1 MKLQKYVCL
10 KYISYLIVLS
20 IIFSLFFIIGAN
32 AASLSDTVDFEE
44 YSFGYPQTSE
54 NGILLN
60 TKKGNS
66 YSGKYSLRYGYSA
79 DVSNAKNGAFAL
91 LSSGDAKA
99 IELKAA
105 TQYEVKLKYMLKGIT
120 ECSVDLA
127 FFSSSE
133 RTPVSSKYRDEIG
146 RIEKLATVNTKK
158 NVWLQKT
165 VDLNTAETFTDFSG
179 SECKFLSLGF
189 YSYSDTG
196 MGTDVYIYIDDI
208 EIKEIGD
215 AASYTVKFETNGG
228 SSVGD
233 ISGLAN
239 EPIILPAPPTKANS
253 VFAGWYTD
261 KELTEYFN
269 KKCFSANLTLY
280 AKWVPSGSHYI
291 DFNGDE
297 YASIYKVSSG
307 VQTGIST
314 EYAYSPTG
322 SLKYWDIGSYGA
334 RRLLVT
340 EDRNNITVKNHTLYR
355 IKFAYR
361 NYTQNLAIFEA
372 MTSGK
377 SLYTGTQVFGG
388 AFVLSTE
395 DEWKQATYYLYTD
408 LFSEEENFLAFYI
421 KGDDNNKSDI
431 YIDDIE
437 ITEVAVPDGH
447 IVLNVDHNDGENAEY
462 LTGLENE
469 TFTIKEPT
477 REGYK
482 FLGWCE
488 DNWYASDF
496 YDDAF
501 YYNKKIYAK
510 WAKLKQVQNFDDT
523 YNHTGVSLGYDL
535 DVEIYDTTNSSNSNK
550 NAISKP
556 NSIHRIGEKNLKK
569 GFVLFDGSMEAL
581 IPNQKYLI
589 SFAVKVDEG
598 RMPEADIEIAQ
609 TRAMGYAWANDDE
622 NYHMLTV
629 GELPEGE
636 WIKVSYLMTV
646 YEKYLSIFT
655 EGKNSIYFDD
665 FTIEWV
671 SEETEF
677 EDGEILKLER
687 IDENGKVIGAW
698 IPYVSPE
705 DSSEDDFTSNDTESN
720 DNFSSSAIEST
731 SSDDESTSSEEIS
744 SSSNNGTTSS
754 DYDKSDTDNTSS
766 NSTNEY
772 INYTSE
778 NTGSDSSEEIVFE
791 DTDDEF
797 TDSDITLEDDYNK
810 DNGEESEIQS
820 DASVENSAN
829 IDIST
834 GDNSKPMPA
843 IFVAIVSAMAV
854 IGISCYLLKRREE

>member
-1 MKLQKYVCL
+1 MKLQKYVFI
-10 KYISYLIVLS
+10 KYISYLITLS
-20 IIFSLFFIIGAN
+20 IILSLSFNIGAT
-32 AASLSDTVDFEE
+32 ATTLKDTVDFEK
-44 YSFGYPQTSE
+44 YSLGYPQTSE

-60 TKKGNS
+60 AKKVNS
-66 YSGKYSLRYGYSA
+66 YSGKYSLRYGYSS

-91 LSSGDAKA
+91 LSFGNAKA

-120 ECSVDLA
+120 ESSVDLA

-133 RTPVSSKYRDEIG
+133 RTPVSSKYRNEIG

-165 VDLNTAETFTDFSG
+165 VNLNTAATFADFSG
-179 SECKFLSLGF
+179 IECKFLSLGF
-189 YSYSDTG
+189 YSYSDSG
-196 MGTDVYIYIDDI
+196 MGTDVYIYVDDI
-208 EIKEIGD
+208 EIKEIGK
-215 AASYTVKFETNGG
+215 ASSYTLKFEANGG

-233 ISGLAN
+233 ISGIAN
-239 EPIILPAPPTKANS
+239 EQIVLPTPPTKADS
-253 VFAGWYTD
+253 VFAGWYKD

-269 KKCFSANLTLY
+269 SKYFDSDLTLY
-280 AKWVPSGSHYI
+280 AKWVTSGNHYI

-314 EYAYSPTG
+314 EYAYSPSR
-322 SLKYWDIGSYGA
+322 SLKYWNIGSYGA

-361 NYTQNLAIFEA
+361 NFTQNLAIFEA

-408 LFSEEENFLAFYI
+408 LFSEEENYLAFYI

-437 ITEVAVPDGH
+437 ITEIDVPEGH

-462 LTGLENE
+462 LTGEENSLL
-469 TFTIKEPT
+469 TIEEPT
-477 REGYK
+477 RKGYK

-535 DVEIYDTTNSSNSNK
+535 DIEIYDTTEGSNSAS

-581 IPNQKYLI
+581 IPNQTYKI
-589 SFAVKVDEG
+589 SFAVKVDKAN
-598 RMPEADIEIAQ
+598 MPDTDIEIAQ
-609 TRAMGYAWANDDE
+609 TRAMGYAWAGDDE
-622 NYHMLTV
+622 NYPMLTV

-636 WIKVSYLMTV
+636 WIKVSYIMPV
-646 YEKYLSIFT
+646 FEKYLAIFT
-655 EGKNSIYFDD
+655 KGNNSIYFDD

-671 SEETEF
+671 PEETEF
-677 EDGEILKLER
+677 EDGNTLKFEK
-687 IDENGKVIGAW
+687 IDENGKVIGDYIA
-698 IPYVSPE
+698 PVNSD
-705 DSSEDDFTSNDTESN
+705 DSLEDDSQNNNTEFD
-720 DNFSSSAIEST
+720 DNSSSSDST
-731 SSDDESTSSEEIS
+731 SSDSGDNSFTDNES
-744 SSSNNGTTSS
+744 
-754 DYDKSDTDNTSS
+754 DNTSS
-766 NSTNEY
+766 DD
-772 INYTSE
+772 I
-778 NTGSDSSEEIVFE
+778 IFE
-791 DTDDEF
+791 DTDEDW
-797 TDSDITLEDDYNK
+797 TNSDITAEDSYNQDDGAEK
-810 DNGEESEIQS
+810 ETQS
-820 DASVENSAN
+820 DASAENSED
-829 IDIST
+829 IDTST
-834 GDNSKPMPA
+834 GDNSNT
-843 IFVAIVSAMAV
+843 IVAVLLALISAMAGF
-854 IGISCYLLKRREE
+854 GISCYLSKRREG